1 MRFEFATAG
10 RIVFG
15 PGRLAEAG
23 ALASAYGRRALLVT
37 GSKPERA
44 EPVIRSLEAAG
55 IVWTGLSITHEPT
68 TDDVRRGV
76 SLARHDACDVVL
88 GYGGGSPLDAAKGI
102 AALLTNAG
110 DPLDYLEVIGAGR
123 PLTSV
128 SAPCIAIPTT
138 AGTGTEVTR
147 NAVILSPEHGVK
159 VSLRGAGMLP
169 SVALVDPELSFSM
182 SPDLTASTGLDAL
195 TQLIE
200 PFVSSRANPMSD
212 AFAREGIRRIA
223 RSLRRAV
230 EHGEDKEAR
239 EDMSLAAMFSGLAMA
254 NAGLGSVH
262 GFAAVIGGMTSGR
275 HGVVCAALLPHA
287 MRVNMRAFRERDPE
301 SPSLRRYAEI
311 GQLLTGAPSAG
322 AEDAIDYVGTL
333 CAALH
338 VPSLSTF
345 GVQRSQLPLILDR
358 SAVSSSMKANP
369 IALTRDE
376 MEAIVKGAL

>member
-10 RIVFG
+10 RILFG
-15 PGRLAEAG
+15 PGRLTEIGELAAG
-23 ALASAYGRRALLVT
+23 FGPRALLVT
-37 GSKPERA
+37 GSNAERA

-55 IVWTGLSITHEPT
+55 VSWVSLGIAHEPT
-68 TDDVRRGV
+68 TADVQRGV
-76 SLARHDACDVVL
+76 ALARTEGCMLVI
-88 GYGGGSPLDAAKGI
+88 GFGGGSPMDGAKAV
-102 AALLTNAG
+102 AALLANGG

-123 PLTSV
+123 PLTKG
-128 SAPCIAIPTT
+128 SAPCIAVPTT

-169 SVALVDPELSFSM
+169 RIALVDPELGYGM
-182 SPDLTASTGLDAL
+182 SPEVTASTGLDAL

-223 RSLRRAV
+223 RSLRRAY
-230 EHGEDKEAR
+230 EQGDDRAAR
-239 EDMSLAAMFSGLAMA
+239 EDMSLAAMYSGLAMA

-262 GFAAVIGGMTSGR
+262 GFAAVIGGVTSAP

-287 MRVNMRAFRERDPE
+287 MRVNVRAFRERDPE

-311 GQLLTGAPSAG
+311 GQLLTGAPLAG
-322 AEDAIDYVGTL
+322 AEDAIAYVETL

-345 GVQRSQLPLILDR
+345 GVQRNQLPLILDR

-376 MEAIVKGAL
+376 MEAIVERAL